1 MGFINQ
7 LITGGHHPASH
18 HHFYAMKTIPS
29 HGSCFMAK
37 VSHMIYTW
45 CSASPLAARYG
56 LWRRADFW
64 CGRADTIGGDAFDA
78 RLWQPG
84 LAKDWVYLLVMMVI

>member
-1 MGFINQ
+1 
-7 LITGGHHPASH
+7 
-18 HHFYAMKTIPS
+18 MKTIPS

-64 CGRADTIGGDAFDA
+64 AEEPIPLEVTPLMQGVAARVGQRLGIPFGNDGDMIVV
-78 RLWQPG
+78 L
-84 LAKDWVYLLVMMVI
+84 